1 MMKKTGLFP
10 GSFDPFTKGHE
21 VVVRQALDL
30 FDEVIIGIGVNSSK
44 SYCFQLDQRI
54 RHIESLFTD
63 HPNVRVVSY
72 QMLTVDFAKEIGAGH
87 IIRGLRDS
95 KDFEYERS
103 IAHMNDMLS
112 GIVTVFFLT
121 DQAYSAVNASIVREI
136 YRNQG
141 DISHFVT
148 NAELLV

>member
-1 MMKKTGLFP
+1 MKKIGLFP

-44 SYCFQLDQRI
+44 SYCFELDLRMK
-54 RHIESLFTD
+54 HIESLFAN
-63 HPNVRVVSY
+63 HQNVRVLSY
-72 QMLTVDFAKEIGAGH
+72 QKLTVEFAKEIGANH
-87 IIRGLRDS
+87 IVRGLRDS

-103 IAHMNDMLS
+103 IAHMNEMLS

-121 DQAYSAVNASIVREI
+121 DQAYSAVNATIVREI
-136 YRNQG
+136 YRNKG
-141 DISHFVT
+141 DISSFVT
-148 NAELLV
+148 NADLLV

>member
-1 MMKKTGLFP
+1 MKIGVFP

-21 VVVRQALDL
+21 AIVRQALDL

-44 SYCFQLDQRI
+44 TYCFQLDQRI
-54 RHIESLFTD
+54 RHIESLFTEY
-63 HPNVRVVSY
+63 PKVRVASY
-72 QMLTVDFAKEIGAGH
+72 QVLTVDFAKEIGANH

-103 IAHMNDMLS
+103 IAHMNGMLG
-112 GIVTVFFLT
+112 GIATVFFLT
-121 DQAYSAVNASIVREI
+121 DQAYSAVNATIVREI
-136 YRNQG
+136 YRNHG

>member
-1 MMKKTGLFP
+1 MMKKIGLFP

-21 VVVRQALDL
+21 VVVKQALEL
-30 FDEVIIGIGVNSSK
+30 FDEVIIGIGINSAK
-44 SYCFQLDQRI
+44 SYCFDLNLRI
-54 RHIESLFTD
+54 KHIESLFSGNR
-63 HPNVRVVSY
+63 HVRVVSY
-72 QMLTVDFAKEIGAGH
+72 HALTIDFAKEIGATH
-87 IIRGLRDS
+87 LVRGLRDS

-103 IAHMNDMLS
+103 IAHMNEMMN

-121 DQAYSAVNASIVREI
+121 HQSYSAVNATIVREI
-136 YRNQG
+136 FKNNG